1 MRVPDADLTP
11 KATAM
16 AVIPVRHPIWTFSG
30 ESAKVSLSWMH
41 PMNKLPEVEQAKML
55 MTEAMVWSVMK
66 WLREKK
72 TVRKTADQADA
83 ALDQLDEKTKAR
95 WNDALKSAY
104 ASLGGSP
111 SAKRT
116 ATQPQKKPASSE
128 VLALAK
134 KIKHADDEAY
144 RARMDAEKTFDDA
157 EKQLS
162 TSLAREG
169 CRKAIHGWE
178 LHEKAIALAESAV

>member
-1 MRVPDADLTP
+1 
-11 KATAM
+11 
-16 AVIPVRHPIWTFSG
+16 
-30 ESAKVSLSWMH
+30 
-41 PMNKLPEVEQAKML
+41 MNKLPEVETAKAL
-55 MTEAMVWSVMK
+55 MTDAISWSVMK

-72 TVRKTADQADA
+72 KVRHAADLADA

-95 WNDALKSAY
+95 WNDGLKAAY
-104 ASLGGSP
+104 ASLDDPPAGGKGAARAP
-111 SAKRT
+111 KQA
-116 ATQPQKKPASSE
+116 ASGD

-144 RARMDAEKTFDDA
+144 RARMDAEKTCDDA

-162 TSLAREG
+162 TSMAREG

-178 LHEKAIALAESAV
+178 LHEKAIALAESAI